1 MTEPSKA
8 SPFETQSGSSVQEL
22 LEILASQVHRTIL
35 RKHPPEIWEVRSKPV
50 SYADLPELFKGYE
63 RAAAIEILDD
73 LKRAGYVIEAP
84 HSPISDLEEVQQK
97 AEAFIKQ
104 GEPLQA
110 YDVISAA
117 LKDWPEDLTLRQ
129 LRALT
134 LIRSGAPRK
143 AMEMLQD
150 LLEDG
155 NRDQGT
161 LAPLARAHR
170 DLADQTRDP
179 RRRHDHL
186 EMACDLYVEAYRAN
200 QGIWSGIQV
209 ATLTFLLDRG
219 EEAEGLARA
228 VETTCREMHDAY
240 LEEGKDS
247 FWLVAVLAQAALL
260 QGHMS
265 QALAYYGEVSDRS
278 SGRLGDLAEL
288 RHIAQGILHHR
299 GEDASA
305 VEALFP
311 VPKVVVFNGHMVD
324 FADRRTPRF
333 PPEVE
338 GAVAAAI
345 ADRLSKI
352 GAGSGFASASCGSA
366 ILFHEAMLERGGE
379 IHVVLP
385 YDRKEFL
392 ADSVLIRPDG
402 DWASRF
408 GFVLDQAR
416 WCISATSQRL
426 DSGSIPFQFANLQT
440 LGLAKIRTQQLHTE
454 MVPMVVWDGQPS
466 DVPGSTAWTLASW
479 QELGHSVEV
488 IDLAALSGGHVD
500 IKVRAPGPPR
510 PAPVSPGGL
519 TSRIL
524 LLLFADVVNFSQLEE
539 LQIPLFVEHFLGA
552 VRTLEKEMGLPVLFR
567 NTWGDGLFFVFES
580 VADAA
585 RFGQALVRRMSETRW
600 AKLGLPEGMNLR
612 VAIHA
617 GPVYLGEDPVTGN
630 ITCFGSN
637 VNRAARIEP
646 ITPPG
651 QVYVSQ
657 AFAALATA
665 QNVPDFTCE
674 YVGLLPLAKNFGTF
688 PMYLLRMN
696 E

>member
-1 MTEPSKA
+1 MIDPQAA
-8 SPFETQSGSSVQEL
+8 SPFETQTGSSVQEL

-35 RKHPPEIWEVRSKPV
+35 RKHPPEIWQVRSQPV

-63 RAAAIEILDD
+63 RAAALEILDD
-73 LKRAGYVIEAP
+73 LKRAGYRIEVP
-84 HSPISDLEEVQQK
+84 HGPISDLLEVQQR

-110 YDVISAA
+110 YDVITAA

-134 LIRSGAPRK
+134 LIRSGASRK
-143 AMEMLQD
+143 AMELLQD

-170 DLADQTRDP
+170 DLADQAKDP

-200 QGIWSGIQV
+200 HGIWSGIQV
-209 ATLTFLLDRG
+209 ATLTFLLDRR
-219 EEAEGLARA
+219 EEAEGLAKE
-228 VETTCREMHDAY
+228 VEVSCRELHEAY
-240 LEEGKDS
+240 LEEGQDT

-260 QGHMS
+260 QGQMS
-265 QALAYYGEVSDRS
+265 KALAYYGEVAERS

-288 RHIAQGILHHR
+288 RHIASGILHHR
-299 GEDASA
+299 GDDAGAIES
-305 VEALFP
+305 LFP

-324 FADRRTPRF
+324 HADRKTPRF
-333 PPEVE
+333 HPDLED
-338 GAVAAAI
+338 AVAAAI
-345 ADRLSKI
+345 SERLTKI

-366 ILFHEAMLERGGE
+366 ILFHEAMMNRGGE

-385 YDRKEFL
+385 YGRDEFM
-392 ADSVLIRPDG
+392 ADSVAIRPEG
-402 DWASRF
+402 DWGSRF
-408 GFVLDQAR
+408 DLVMNHAR
-416 WCISATSQRL
+416 WSITASPQRL
-426 DSGSIPFQFANLQT
+426 DRGSIPFQYANLQL
-440 LGLAKIRTQQLHTE
+440 LGLAKIRARQLHTE

-466 DVPGSTAWTLASW
+466 DVPGSTAWTVASW
-479 QELGHSVEV
+479 MELGHPVEI
-488 IDLAALSGGHVD
+488 IDLAALTGGQYSPEARKSG
-500 IKVRAPGPPR
+500 PQR
-510 PAPVSPGGL
+510 PAPISEGGL
-519 TSRIL
+519 VSRIL
-524 LLLFADVVNFSQLEE
+524 VLLFADVVNFSQLEE
-539 LQIPLFVEHFLGA
+539 TQIPKFVAHFLEA
-552 VRTLEKEMGLPVLFR
+552 IRALETELGLPVLFR
-567 NTWGDGLFFVFES
+567 NTWGDGLFFVFED
-580 VADAA
+580 VADGA
-585 RFGQALVRRMSETRW
+585 RFGQALVQRMSETHW
-600 AKLGLPEGMNLR
+600 LDHGLPEGMNLR

-617 GPVYLGEDPVTGN
+617 GPVYLGTDPVTGN
-630 ITCFGSN
+630 TTCFGSH

-665 QNVPDFTCE
+665 QNIPDFTCE
-674 YVGLLPLAKNFGTF
+674 YVGQLPLAKNFGTF